1 MLKKF
6 DNVVGP
12 RKRERIQP
20 MKAPGTEIKK
30 RRGGKKYRNMKKA
43 VEMTEIKKLQNRIEF
58 GTNFKTDILEEERDI
73 GMLKSTMGRKLK
85 I

>member
-6 DNVVGP
+6 DNVIGP

-43 VEMTEIKKLQNRIEF
+43 VEMTEIKKL
-58 GTNFKTDILEEERDI
+58 
-73 GMLKSTMGRKLK
+73 
-85 I
+85 